1 MRNSSTDKL
10 RIVLLTRT
18 GRPSGEKILKA
29 LVLSQKEVVG
39 VVAEK
44 RNRILLNKG
53 IYNFL
58 KKSIQLHGYHFLF
71 SRALEFLK
79 GFVRG
84 HKYFLKEFCREHSI
98 SFYLVDDHNSESSRQ
113 ILQTLQV
120 DILITANTR
129 IIKGHILN
137 TPAKAAVN
145 FHTSKLPQYAG
156 LDSIFWALYHEEKE
170 IGVTIHY
177 LEEGLDTGNI
187 LSQRTIP
194 MTADD
199 DLSSLTAKANDIG
212 SQLMVATV
220 EKFENSD
227 FSGTAQDLSRRTY
240 FSWPTPA
247 QRKELR
253 RRMTHQA
260 YGKYS

>member
-1 MRNSSTDKL
+1 MK
-10 RIVLLTRT
+10 IVLLTRT

-44 RNRILLNKG
+44 RSRILLNKG

-58 KKSIQLHGYHFLF
+58 TKSIQLHGYAFLF

-84 HKYFLKEFCREHSI
+84 NKDFLKGFCREHNI
-98 SFYLVDDHNSESSRQ
+98 SFYLVDDHNSESSKLILQ
-113 ILQTLQV
+113 ILQA

-137 TPAKAAVN
+137 TPTKAAVN

-156 LDSIFWALYHEEKE
+156 LDSIFWALYHGEKE

-187 LSQRTIP
+187 LCQKTIP
-194 MTADD
+194 VTADD
-199 DLSSLTAKANDIG
+199 DLGSLTAKASDIG
-212 SQLMVATV
+212 SQLMVETV
-220 EKFENSD
+220 DKFENGD

-253 RRMTHQA
+253 LRMTHQA
-260 YGKYS
+260 YGKSS